1 MAGITFTVDTSQVS
15 KMSKALAVMMGQQK
29 WITARA
35 MTTAAKAAKT
45 RIAAEVFP
53 MIKGGPTN
61 WTKRGLIAS
70 YASPENLISQV
81 GFQYGEGKLTD
92 SAFTRKAGGVPS
104 GRYMGTNAK
113 GGDRRPKST
122 ELGLRRA
129 GLIGSNQFI
138 TAPSTSSTAGGGV
151 RLNAQGNLSGGEYQR
166 ILSRMRALP
175 GGVGNA
181 PQSSGSR
188 GRSAKGR
195 REIDYFMLRGVGGT
209 PSRWQLGAEPMAVA
223 RRAGPRPKGGT
234 GKGSGNPGRPQT
246 VGYRRG
252 FVRALFVV
260 DQPNYERRFPIQS
273 IAMREYQRVFNQAY
287 EAGVMAELKRRR

>member
-1 MAGITFTVDTSQVS
+1 MAGITFTVDTSEIS
-15 KMSKALAVMMGQQK
+15 KMSKALAVMMGQHE

-35 MTTAAKAAKT
+35 MTTAAEAAKA
-45 RIAAEVFP
+45 RVAVEVFP

-61 WTKRGLIAS
+61 WTKRNLIGS
-70 YASPENLISQV
+70 YASPKNLTSQV
-81 GFQYGEGKLTD
+81 GFQYGEGNFTD

-104 GRYMGTNAK
+104 GRYIGLNAR
-113 GGDRRPKST
+113 GGDRRPKAT

-129 GLIGSNQFI
+129 GLIGNNQFI
-138 TAPSTSSTAGGGV
+138 TPPSTSSTAGGGV
-151 RLNAQGNLSGGEYQR
+151 KLNAQGNLSGGEYQR

-175 GGVGNA
+175 GGIGNA
-181 PQSSGSR
+181 PRGAGSR
-188 GRSAKGR
+188 GRSGKGR
-195 REIDYFMLRGVGGT
+195 KENDYFMLRGTGGR

-223 RRAGPRPKGGT
+223 RRAGTGPKGGT

-260 DQPNYERRFPIQS
+260 DQPNYERRVPVQS

-287 EAGVMAELKRRR
+287 EAGVRAELMRRR